1 MPSSSDPLAARR
13 LGKLAVADRLRV
25 EAEAGDWAAA
35 LTDRL
40 EAGSLPSWLH
50 RVDGVVRGF
59 VSWSSDCPLGLS
71 VDLVSV
77 DPTSSRPEEYA
88 RLLDAVERQAGPI
101 AFLHGPFPGLSPR
114 TEEALLRGRGFRRFS
129 RLEMARDPSVPL
141 PSEALGA
148 GQRIRPVE
156 PADLEPLTE
165 LHRDA
170 YRGRFDRYLFL
181 ESPDETEDARR
192 EVRQILE
199 GRWGP
204 FALEGSRL
212 LEHHRRPV
220 GAVLSVW
227 GPTGALIADVMVEP
241 ALRGKGFGQQVLA
254 AAVRG
259 LEAAGA
265 AKVYLNVT
273 SGNEPALR
281 LYRRLGFARTLGPS
295 QGWYN
300 ARLIPVAPSP
310 DA

>member
-1 MPSSSDPLAARR
+1 MPSSSDPPAARR
-13 LGKLAVADRLRV
+13 LGRLAVADRVRV

-50 RVDGVVRGF
+50 RVDGAVQGF
-59 VSWSSDCPLGLS
+59 VSWTSDSPLGLS

-77 DPTSSRPEEYA
+77 DPSASRPEEYA

-101 AFLHGPFPGLSPR
+101 AFLHGPCPGLSSQA
-114 TEEALLRGRGFRRFS
+114 EEALLRGRGFRRFS

-141 PSEALGA
+141 PSEALEA
-148 GQRIRPVE
+148 DQRLRMVE
-156 PADLEPLTE
+156 PADLEALTE
-165 LHRDA
+165 LHREA
-170 YRGRFDRYLFL
+170 YRERFDRYLFL
-181 ESPDETEDARR
+181 ESSDETEDARR

-227 GPTGALIADVMVEP
+227 GPAGALIADVMVAP
-241 ALRGKGFGQQVLA
+241 GLQGKGVGRQVLA

-259 LEAAGA
+259 LEIAGA

-273 SGNEPALR
+273 SGNERALR
-281 LYRRLGFARTLGPS
+281 LYRRLGFVRTLGPS
-295 QGWYN
+295 LSWYN